1 MTQRPLRFAALRAG
15 MSMPAAGCGSATPV
29 ASGQPKAYA
38 EPVTSRAADLVRS
51 LPSPAVPRVA
61 PSWKTLDVMG
71 RLARRQLSRSS
82 TVDGVLIRRATS
94 GETG

>member
-1 MTQRPLRFAALRAG
+1 ML
-15 MSMPAAGCGSATPV
+15 MPAAGCGSATPV

-38 EPVTSRAADLVRS
+38 EPVTLRAADLVRS
-51 LPSPAVPRVA
+51 LTSRAVPRVA

-71 RLARRQLSRSS
+71 RLSRQQFSCSS
-82 TVDGVLIRRATS
+82 TVDGVLIRRTTS